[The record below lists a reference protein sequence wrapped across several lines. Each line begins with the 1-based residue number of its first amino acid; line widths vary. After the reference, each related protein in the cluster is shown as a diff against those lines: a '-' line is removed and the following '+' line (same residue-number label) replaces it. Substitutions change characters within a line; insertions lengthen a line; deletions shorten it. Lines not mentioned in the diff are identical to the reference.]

1 MRGPMLVL
9 ACFCVV
15 ALCVPLPEAHPL
27 THIAQPFASI
37 LLVASLLFAWI
48 GE

>member
-1 MRGPMLVL
+1 MRGPMLFL
-9 ACFCVV
+9 ALLCAV

-27 THIAQPFASI
+27 ANIAQPFAGV
-37 LLVASLLFAWI
+37 LLLASLLFAWI